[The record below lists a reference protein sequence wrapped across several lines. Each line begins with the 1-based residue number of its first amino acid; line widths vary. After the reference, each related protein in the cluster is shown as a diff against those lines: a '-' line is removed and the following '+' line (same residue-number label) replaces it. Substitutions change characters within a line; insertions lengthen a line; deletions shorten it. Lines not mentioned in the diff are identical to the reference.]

1 MDIIQELTKAGITV
15 ATTQLFNRVFALWD
29 RTNLNARRLV
39 RELNSRAYIN
49 YLEKHVSRVVSLRT
63 IHSSEY
69 DVQLKD
75 MYHPLRIRGV
85 IPNSSSQLVKDGF
98 YIENE
103 KITNIIGIAGQ
114 GKSTILRK
122 IFVEQL
128 FNGNKIPFFIE
139 LRKVSDEGIRKSLQN
154 ILVNLSLKPSDI
166 EVEELLASNK
176 IILMLDGFDEINSE
190 RKNTILH
197 EIVRLNLTY
206 NLQIITTTR
215 PGTAICSEPS
225 IVNFKVQLLVE
236 DDILSI
242 IEKLNSNNDSI
253 DIEQLPKIKETIRN
267 NKNLVSVMTSPIL
280 VTLFHVC
287 YPYMDII
294 PNNTVEF
301 YSNLFMTLYLRHDKV
316 KNFDREKSSSLSHN
330 DAYDCFCALCFY
342 SIFKNSYDF
351 TEQTLIEFT
360 KASMQLK
367 GKHDNCGPETLAVD
381 FVDVT
386 CLIQREGYNK
396 YIFIHKSIQ
405 EYHAAEFIRNISS
418 DKKTKFYN
426 LIMEDIKQNNY
437 RYHNTI
443 SFLQETDEIDC
454 KKNLV
459 IPLCEH
465 YKIHKWNDMEI
476 VDYKDLFR
484 EFFVDSTAQVVINN
498 GNYSVQALNYSTTFM
513 SWIAFFENEMYY
525 DLYNIVT
532 NILFSHENS
541 RSLPEEIFTVTKD
554 GISQIS
560 LILLINRMDLFDIA
574 LDAFIK
580 QVREIYQ
587 HLYVNSSVTIKN
599 ETESINE
606 FFDL

>member
-1 MDIIQELTKAGITV
+1 
-15 ATTQLFNRVFALWD
+15 
-29 RTNLNARRLV
+29 
-39 RELNSRAYIN
+39 
-49 YLEKHVSRVVSLRT
+49 
-63 IHSSEY
+63 
-69 DVQLKD
+69 
-75 MYHPLRIRGV
+75 
-85 IPNSSSQLVKDGF
+85 
-98 YIENE
+98 
-103 KITNIIGIAGQ
+103 
-114 GKSTILRK
+114 
-122 IFVEQL
+122 
-128 FNGNKIPFFIE
+128 
-139 LRKVSDEGIRKSLQN
+139 
-154 ILVNLSLKPSDI
+154 
-166 EVEELLASNK
+166 
-176 IILMLDGFDEINSE
+176 
-190 RKNTILH
+190 
-197 EIVRLNLTY
+197 
-206 NLQIITTTR
+206 
-215 PGTAICSEPS
+215 
-225 IVNFKVQLLVE
+225 
-236 DDILSI
+236 
-242 IEKLNSNNDSI
+242 
-253 DIEQLPKIKETIRN
+253 
-267 NKNLVSVMTSPIL
+267 
-280 VTLFHVC
+280 
-287 YPYMDII
+287 
-294 PNNTVEF
+294 
-301 YSNLFMTLYLRHDKV
+301 
-316 KNFDREKSSSLSHN
+316 
-330 DAYDCFCALCFY
+330 
-342 SIFKNSYDF
+342 
-351 TEQTLIEFT
+351 
-360 KASMQLK
+360 
-367 GKHDNCGPETLAVD
+367 DNCGPENLAVD

-418 DKKTKFYN
+418 DKKPKFYN

>member
-1 MDIIQELTKAGITV
+1 NRLIRCVCGKKIGPDPRN
-15 ATTQLFNRVFALWD
+15 FNQR
-29 RTNLNARRLV
+29 
-39 RELNSRAYIN
+39 
-49 YLEKHVSRVVSLRT
+49 VSLGRNDLLIRT
-63 IHSSEY
+63 F
-69 DVQLKD
+69 
-75 MYHPLRIRGV
+75 
-85 IPNSSSQLVKDGF
+85 PNSSSQLVKDGF

-367 GKHDNCGPETLAVD
+367 GKHDNCGPENLAVD

-418 DKKTKFYN
+418 DKKPKFYN